1 MKRILITGG
10 AGFIGSR
17 LATALRDDGHAVTI
31 LDNLLAQVHG
41 TNPERSDLLATARE
55 AGDVVV
61 GDVTDREV
69 VERVLVGQDVV
80 IHLAA
85 ETGTGQSM
93 YAIERY
99 STVNVGGTA
108 LLLDILANDK
118 NRSVS
123 KIVVASSRS
132 IYGEGRYHSAELGYV
147 YPEARRESDLLAGRF
162 EPTYPGAASG
172 LTLVGTTEDSRIHPS
187 SVYGIT
193 KHTQES
199 LVMTV
204 GPTLGIAS
212 VALRYQNVFGPG
224 QSLTNPYTGILS
236 IFSTRIQRGESIN
249 VFEDGLESRDFVF
262 VDDVV
267 RVTAQA
273 AIDRRADN
281 QIFNVGSGVGTTV
294 ITVVSELMRA
304 YRRTVPVE
312 ITGNFR
318 LGDIRHNVADLARVR
333 EVLDFDPRVSFREG
347 VELFARW
354 VEQQGVVESGYE
366 ASLAEMRSKRLLK

>member
-17 LATALRDDGHAVTI
+17 LATLLSAEGHHVTI
-31 LDNLLAQVHG
+31 LDNLLPQVHG
-41 TNPERSDLLATARE
+41 PREKDSGLLHVAKE

-61 GDVTDREV
+61 GDVTDRGALGQV
-69 VERVLVGQDVV
+69 VDGQDVI

-99 STVNVGGTA
+99 NRVNVGGTA
-108 LLLDILANDK
+108 MLLDILADSA
-118 NRSVS
+118 RRTVS
-123 KIVVASSRS
+123 KVVVASSRS
-132 IYGEGRYHSAELGYV
+132 IYGEGRYLSQELGYV

-162 EPTYPGAASG
+162 EPTYPGDESG
-172 LTLVGTTEDSRIHPS
+172 LTLVGTTEDSKIHPA

-193 KHTQES
+193 KQTQES

-204 GPTLGIAS
+204 CPTLGIAA
-212 VALRYQNVFGPG
+212 VALRYQNVYGPG
-224 QSLTNPYTGILS
+224 QSLSNPYTGILS
-236 IFSTRIQRGESIN
+236 IFSSLIRQGKSIN

-262 VDDVV
+262 VDDAV
-267 RVTAQA
+267 RATARA
-273 AIDRRADN
+273 ALDPCADD

-294 ITVVSELMRA
+294 STVVDELMRA
-304 YRRTVPVE
+304 YGRSVPVE

-318 LGDIRHNVADLARVR
+318 LGDIRHNVADLTRANK
-333 EVLDFDPRVSFREG
+333 VLAFEPRVSFRQGLEA
-347 VELFARW
+347 FARW
-354 VEQQGVVESGYE
+354 VQEQEVVDGGYD
-366 ASLAEMRSKRLLK
+366 ASLEEMRQKQLLK